1 MTNQPE
7 LTWEVFHAISTI
19 LAKFIIIRDECDLD
33 MSELYIL
40 AFIKHNGKTYNG
52 LRVVLRGEITTLLED
67 VFGFSD
73 KQVNVRVSKLKR
85 KGCIKDHILS
95 PQEKMD
101 AYGTSVGQMK
111 SVIILEKGYKKI
123 DEFTHKIH
131 QVYLELTGPFLAHAT
146 SVEDSRLLNS
156 IAGWL
161 LMEKNE
167 MGV

>member
-19 LAKFIIIRDECDLD
+19 LARFITIRDECNLD
-33 MSELYIL
+33 MSELYVL
-40 AFIKHNGKTYNG
+40 AFIKHNGKTHNG
-52 LRVVLRGEITTLLED
+52 SKVALRGEITTLLTD
-67 VFGFSD
+67 VFGYSD

-95 PQEKMD
+95 PKEKMD

-111 SVIILEKGYKKI
+111 SVILLEKGYKKI
-123 DEFTHKIH
+123 EEFTNKIH

-146 SVEDSRLLNS
+146 SVEDSRLLQS

-161 LMEKNE
+161 IMEKDE